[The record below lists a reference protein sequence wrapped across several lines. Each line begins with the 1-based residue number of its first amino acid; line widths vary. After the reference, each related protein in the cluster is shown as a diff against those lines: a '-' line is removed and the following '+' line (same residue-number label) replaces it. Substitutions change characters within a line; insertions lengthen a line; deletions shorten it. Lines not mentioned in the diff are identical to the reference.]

1 MYVKYALGC
10 VNKGVNVLEEKKYQV
25 FVTVKE
31 NGELSTC
38 EVGIPTVRRESADF
52 FFLVEDEALAMDLKE
67 NAQNYKVV
75 LNGMKPE
82 LVPIEP
88 QVEAVPVE
96 EKTATGDGTTVEN

>member
-1 MYVKYALGC
+1 M
-10 VNKGVNVLEEKKYQV
+10 EEQPKPQYQV

-31 NGELSTC
+31 IGELSSC
-38 EVGIPTVRRESADF
+38 EIGVPIVRREPADF
-52 FFLVEDEALAMDLKE
+52 FFLIEDEALITDLKE

-88 QVEAVPVE
+88 PIEATPVE
-96 EKTATGDGTTVEN
+96 EETPTEEVTTPEN

>member
-1 MYVKYALGC
+1 MDGQPKPQ
-10 VNKGVNVLEEKKYQV
+10 YQV

-38 EVGIPTVRRESADF
+38 EVGVPIVRREPADF
-52 FFLVEDEALAMDLKE
+52 FFLIEDETLITDLKE

-82 LVPIEP
+82 LVPIIQPIKEGMLP
-88 QVEAVPVE
+88 
-96 EKTATGDGTTVEN
+96 GDVINLEN

>member
-1 MYVKYALGC
+1 M
-10 VNKGVNVLEEKKYQV
+10 EEKKYQV

-52 FFLVEDEALAMDLKE
+52 FFLVEDEALATDLKE

-75 LNGMKPE
+75 LNGMKPN
-82 LVPIEP
+82 LVRIESPIK
-88 QVEAVPVE
+88 EALVKE
-96 EKTATGDGTTVEN
+96 ASQLKI